1 MSKGTM
7 YYLCKICQVCSH
19 PRGAYSPFQKKKK
32 DCRTSCCYIV
42 LKIQRRSLCIC
53 RKLEHINNHFQSPS
67 YWNRSYYLNSTT
79 TILLMA
85 DRPTNNSKLSLP
97 PISLHLLS
105 GALSGLASC
114 VLLQPFD
121 LLKTRLQQ
129 AHISSNPSSS
139 STRPSI
145 YRLSSDVI
153 SRDGIL
159 GLWRGTSPTIIRNV
173 PGIAAYFFGL
183 AQLRTSMSSISIFT
197 QQSQPLHLL
206 HQPNILPTLT
216 PTGDFFAGVLARI
229 SVGFVLMPV
238 TVVKTRFESNLY
250 EYRSI
255 RAAFQEIMRTQGLQ
269 GLWRGFIPTALRDA
283 PFAGVF
289 ISAYEATKRLLVEP
303 GQRYPILLHTVPATA
318 AAVVATLLTAP
329 FDLLKTDLQ
338 LRQSSSHNPS
348 ILQALKLILNGRL
361 SNSRI
366 LFKGSGLRLLRK
378 SLSSAIGWTLYE
390 GLIKK
395 WAIKN

>member
-1 MSKGTM
+1 
-7 YYLCKICQVCSH
+7 
-19 PRGAYSPFQKKKK
+19 
-32 DCRTSCCYIV
+32 
-42 LKIQRRSLCIC
+42 
-53 RKLEHINNHFQSPS
+53 
-67 YWNRSYYLNSTT
+67 
-79 TILLMA
+79 MA
-85 DRPTNNSKLSLP
+85 DRPTLSLP
-97 PISLHLLS
+97 PTSLHLLS

-129 AHISSNPSSS
+129 AHISAGPPS
-139 STRPSI
+139 TLSI
-145 YRLSSDVI
+145 YRVSSDVI
-153 SRDGIL
+153 SRDGVL

-173 PGIAAYFFGL
+173 PGIAVYFFGL
-183 AQLRTSMSSISIFT
+183 AQLRTSMSSLSLFA
-197 QQSQPLHLL
+197 QQEPPTPLGLL
-206 HQPNILPTLT
+206 PPRPTTNILPTLT
-216 PTGDFFAGVLARI
+216 PTGDFFAGVLART
-229 SVGFVLMPV
+229 SVGFVLMPI

-250 EYRSI
+250 DYRSI
-255 RAAFQEIMRTQGLQ
+255 REAFQAIVETQGLK
-269 GLWRGFIPTALRDA
+269 GLWRGFIPTVLRDA

-289 ISAYEATKRLLVEP
+289 ISAYEATKRVLVEP

-318 AAVVATLLTAP
+318 AAIVATLITAP

-338 LRQSSSHNPS
+338 LRHSSSNTS
-348 ILQALKLILNGRL
+348 IPAALKLILNGRIA
-361 SNSRI
+361 NARI